1 MGFFKGRALKKL
13 SYCEDDFACR
23 FDNQE
28 ESFSYKEVWFKKF
41 CPENVNEAPANAAEK
56 KLNTIQW
63 LMAVIIDCCILE
75 LRISFYWQMSLLLN
89 QELSCPTA
97 GKWSGKFHCDVHST
111 L

>member
-1 MGFFKGRALKKL
+1 L

-56 KLNTIQW
+56 KLNTIQ
-63 LMAVIIDCCILE
+63 
-75 LRISFYWQMSLLLN
+75 
-89 QELSCPTA
+89 
-97 GKWSGKFHCDVHST
+97 
-111 L
+111 